1 MPGVVEKLLIGP
13 GCEGKTVSA
22 GETVSISQDS

>member
-13 GCEGKTVSA
+13 GCEGRTVSA
-22 GETVSISQDS
+22 GETVSKYDDS